1 MDSRLPPAEIVASLL
16 AATTV
21 IISLPPLNLPPW
33 AIFISWAGTFAAGG
47 PNASILRRIW
57 PAMPVGSTFAMVIS
71 LAFDNASHRY
81 SGASLVIAQ
90 MTILFLLNTCL
101 MCTAR
106 VPIFN
111 FIPGMFFGFASY
123 FATLFGGF
131 GPVPHNPY
139 VAWLAVVP
147 MNALGPVYAWMTHK
161 LSRPHTFQNKTGLP
175 QSRKAGNASTVPD

>member
-1 MDSRLPPAEIVASLL
+1 MSSLRPPAEIVASLL

-47 PNASILRRIW
+47 PNATVMRRIW
-57 PAMPVGSTFAMVIS
+57 PAMPVGSTFAMFIA
-71 LAFDNASHRY
+71 LAFDQASHHY
-81 SGASLVIAQ
+81 TGTSLVIAQ

-111 FIPGMFFGFASY
+111 FTPGMFFGFASY
-123 FATLFGGF
+123 FATMFGGF
-131 GPVPHNPY
+131 GPVPRNPY
-139 VAWLAVVP
+139 MAWLAVVP
-147 MNALGPVYAWMTHK
+147 MNALGPLYAWLTHT
-161 LSRPHTFQNKTGLP
+161 LSRPHKGT
-175 QSRKAGNASTVPD
+175 

>member
-1 MDSRLPPAEIVASLL
+1 MSLRLPPTEIVASLL

-47 PNASILRRIW
+47 PNADVMRRIW
-57 PAMPVGSTFAMVIS
+57 PVMPVGSTFAMLIA
-71 LAFDNASHRY
+71 LAVEQASHHY
-81 SGASLVIAQ
+81 TGTALVIAQ

-101 MCTAR
+101 LCVAR
-106 VPIFN
+106 LPILG

-131 GPVPHNPY
+131 GPVRMIRTWH
-139 VAWLAVVP
+139 
-147 MNALGPVYAWMTHK
+147 
-161 LSRPHTFQNKTGLP
+161 GLR
-175 QSRKAGNASTVPD
+175 SYL

>member
-1 MDSRLPPAEIVASLL
+1 MNSRLLPAEIVASLL

-47 PNASILRRIW
+47 PNANVMRRIW
-57 PAMPVGSTFAMVIS
+57 AAMPIGSTFAMLIAI
-71 LAFDNASHRY
+71 AFEQASHYY
-81 SGASLVIAQ
+81 SGTALILAQ

-101 MCTAR
+101 MCIAR
-106 VPIFN
+106 LPIFS

-131 GPVPHNPY
+131 GPLPHNPY
-139 VAWLAVVP
+139 LAWLAVVP
-147 MNALGPVYAWMTHK
+147 MNALGPVYAWLTQK
-161 LSRPHTFQNKTGLP
+161 LSRPHK
-175 QSRKAGNASTVPD
+175 SH

>member
-1 MDSRLPPAEIVASLL
+1 MHSRLLPVEIVASLL

-21 IISLPPLNLPPW
+21 IIALPPLNLPPW

-47 PNASILRRIW
+47 PSAGVMRRIW
-57 PAMPVGSTFAMVIS
+57 PAMPIGSTYAMLIA
-71 LAFDNASHRY
+71 LAFEQASHHY
-81 SGASLVIAQ
+81 TGPALVIAQ

-106 VPIFN
+106 LPVFS

-131 GPVPHNPY
+131 GPIPHNPFM
-139 VAWLAVVP
+139 AWLAVVP
-147 MNALGPVYAWMTHK
+147 MNALGPAYAWLTHK
-161 LSRPHTFQNKTGLP
+161 LSRATSSH
-175 QSRKAGNASTVPD
+175 